1 MTNLKPAPTG
11 QNYINGQWQSASTQA
26 TFHSWNPANSSQRVG
41 TFPASTQVD
50 VDQAVHA
57 AKTAFPAW
65 KATPAPKRG
74 ELLFKL
80 AAYIQTQKEVW
91 ATEMAIEMGKPYAE
105 ALGDVQEAIEMAT
118 FMGGEGRRL
127 HGFQTP
133 SEFPNKWLMAI
144 RQPVG
149 VCGIITPWNFPIA
162 VPSWKLFPAL
172 IAGNTV
178 VFKPAEQS
186 PLMGQRMVEAFH
198 AVGFPDGVINLVQ
211 GDAIA
216 GKALVNHPDV
226 GLISF
231 TGSTETGTWIATRC
245 AEQHQLCALELG
257 GKNACIVWEDANIAL
272 AVEGLLWGAFGTA
285 GQRCTATSR
294 LIVHSAVKDAV
305 IAGLLAK
312 IPMLNIG
319 NPAQAETQV
328 GPLIDADAVA
338 KVERMVATALT
349 QGATLLCGGKRFTQA
364 PLNEGFYFQPTILD
378 NVLPTMEIAQ
388 EEVFGP
394 VLSVMTVDS
403 LDEAIT
409 IANGVRY
416 GLSAAVYSQDMGLA
430 MGVVE
435 RLDAGLTYV
444 NAPTIGAETHVP
456 FGGVK
461 QSGNGHRE
469 ASNLVLDTY
478 TQWKTISIET
488 TPALR
493 KAQMDSAYGC

>member
-1 MTNLKPAPTG
+1 MNNKPEPPTFK
-11 QNYINGQWQSASTQA
+11 NYINGQWQSASTQA
-26 TFHSWNPANSSQRVG
+26 TFESYNPAHPTVSVG
-41 TFPASTQVD
+41 TFPESTPQD
-50 VDQAVHA
+50 VELAVQA

-65 KATPAPKRG
+65 KATPPPKRG

-80 AAYIQTQKEVW
+80 ANYIETQKEAW
-91 ATEMAIEMGKPYAE
+91 ATEMATEMGKPYAE

-118 FMGGEGRRL
+118 FMGGEGRRM

-162 VPSWKLFPAL
+162 VPSWKLFPAI

-186 PLMGQRMVEAFH
+186 PLMGQRMVEAFD
-198 AVGFPDGVINLVQ
+198 AVGFPAGVINLVQ
-211 GDAIA
+211 GNEVA
-216 GKALVNHPDV
+216 GKALVNHPEV

-231 TGSTETGTWIATRC
+231 TGSTTTGIWITTRC
-245 AEQHQLCALELG
+245 AEQHKLCALELG
-257 GKNACIVWEDANIAL
+257 GKNACIVWEDANVNL
-272 AVEGLLWGAFGTA
+272 AIEGLLWGAFGTA

-294 LIVHSAVKDAV
+294 LIVHRSVKKAVV
-305 IAGLLAK
+305 EGLLAK
-312 IPMLNIG
+312 IPTLRIG
-319 NPAQAETQV
+319 DPSLAETQV
-328 GPLIDADAVA
+328 GPLIDADAIA
-338 KVERMVATALT
+338 KVERMVATAVT
-349 QGATLLCGGKRFTQA
+349 QGATVLCGGNRFTKA
-364 PLNEGFYFQPTILD
+364 PLNEGFYFQPTVLD
-378 NVLPTMEIAQ
+378 AVLPSMEIAQ

-394 VLSVMTVDS
+394 VLSVITVDT
-403 LDEAIT
+403 LEEAISV
-409 IANGVRY
+409 ANGVRY
-416 GLSAAVYSQDMGLA
+416 GLSAAVYSQDVGWAL
-430 MGVVE
+430 GVVE
-435 RLDAGLTYV
+435 RLDAGLTYI

-469 ASNLVLDTY
+469 ASSLVLDTY

-488 TPALR
+488 TPTLR
-493 KAQMDSAYGC
+493 KAQMD

>member
-1 MTNLKPAPTG
+1 MNNTSTPAAFK
-11 QNYINGQWQSASTQA
+11 NYINGQWQSALIPA
-26 TFHSWNPANSSQRVG
+26 TFESYNPAHPTVSVG
-41 TFPASTQVD
+41 TFPESTTQDVELAVD
-50 VDQAVHA
+50 A
-57 AKTAFPAW
+57 AKTAFPNW

-74 ELLFKL
+74 ELFFKL
-80 AAYIQTQKEVW
+80 ANYIQTQKEAW
-91 ATEMAIEMGKPYAE
+91 AREMATEMGKPYTE

-162 VPSWKLFPAL
+162 VPSWKLFPAI

-186 PLMGQRMVEAFH
+186 PLMGQRMVEAFD
-198 AVGFPDGVINLVQ
+198 AVGFPAGVINLVQ
-211 GDAIA
+211 GNEVA
-216 GKALVNHPDV
+216 GKALVNHPDI

-231 TGSTETGTWIATRC
+231 TGSTATGTWIATRC
-245 AEQHQLCALELG
+245 AEQHKLCALELG
-257 GKNACIVWEDANIAL
+257 GKNACIVWKDANIDL

-294 LIVHSAVKDAV
+294 LIVHPSVKKAVV
-305 IAGLLAK
+305 EGLLAK
-312 IPMLNIG
+312 IPTLHIG
-319 NPAQAETQV
+319 DPSIVETQV

-338 KVERMVATALT
+338 KVERMVATAVN
-349 QGATLLCGGKRFTQA
+349 QGAIVLCGGKRFTEA

-378 NVLPTMEIAQ
+378 NVLPSMEIAQ

-394 VLSVMTVDS
+394 VLSVITVGS
-403 LDEAIT
+403 LDEAIA

-416 GLSAAVYSQDMGLA
+416 GLSTAVYSQDVGWAL
-430 MGVVE
+430 GVVE
-435 RLDAGLTYV
+435 RLDAGLTYI

-493 KAQMDSAYGC
+493 KAQMD

>member
-1 MTNLKPAPTG
+1 MNTN
-11 QNYINGQWQSASTQA
+11 QNYINGQWQAASTQA
-26 TFHSWNPANSSQRVG
+26 TFQSYNPAHPTVSVG
-41 TFPASTQVD
+41 TFPESTPQD
-50 VDQAVHA
+50 VDLAVEA
-57 AKTAFPAW
+57 AKTAFPVW
-65 KATPAPKRG
+65 KATPPPKRG

-80 AAYIQTQKEVW
+80 ANYISTQKEAW
-91 ATEMAIEMGKPYAE
+91 ATEMATEMGKPYAE

-118 FMGGEGRRL
+118 FMGGEGRRM

-162 VPSWKLFPAL
+162 VPSWKLFPAI

-186 PLMGQRMVEAFH
+186 PLMGQRMVEAFD
-198 AVGFPDGVINLVQ
+198 AVGFPAGVINLVQ
-211 GDAIA
+211 GNEVA
-216 GKALVNHPDV
+216 GKALVNHPNV

-231 TGSTETGTWIATRC
+231 TGSTATGTWIATRC
-245 AEQHQLCALELG
+245 AEHHKLCALELG
-257 GKNACIVWEDANIAL
+257 GKNACIVWQDANVDL

-294 LIVHSAVKDAV
+294 LIVHRSVKEAVV
-305 IAGLLAK
+305 EGLLAK
-312 IPMLNIG
+312 IPSLKIG
-319 NPAQAETQV
+319 DPSLAETQV

-338 KVERMVATALT
+338 KIERMVATAVT
-349 QGATLLCGGKRFTQA
+349 QGATMLCGGKRFSEA
-364 PLNEGFYFQPTILD
+364 PLNEGFYFQPTVLD
-378 NVLPTMEIAQ
+378 DVLPSMEIAQ

-394 VLSVMTVDS
+394 VLSVITVDS
-403 LDEAIT
+403 LEEAISV
-409 IANGVRY
+409 ANGVRY
-416 GLSAAVYSQDMGLA
+416 GLSASVYSQDVGWAL
-430 MGVVE
+430 GVVE
-435 RLDAGLTYV
+435 RLDAGLTYI

-469 ASNLVLDTY
+469 ASSLVLDTY
-478 TQWKTISIET
+478 TQWKTVSIET
-488 TPALR
+488 TPTLR
-493 KAQMDSAYGC
+493 KAQMD

>member
-1 MTNLKPAPTG
+1 MPTSPFYP
-11 QNYINGQWQSASTQA
+11 NYINGAWQSANPSE
-26 TFHSWNPANSSQRVG
+26 TFESYNPAQPNVSIG
-41 TFPASTQVD
+41 TFQASTAEAIN
-50 VDQAVHA
+50 QAVLA
-57 AKTAFPAW
+57 AKQAFPAW
-65 KATPAPKRG
+65 KALPAPKRG
-74 ELLFKL
+74 ELFFKL
-80 AAYIQTQKEVW
+80 AAYIATKKEAW
-91 ATEMAIEMGKPYAE
+91 ATEMATEMGKPYAE

-144 RQPVG
+144 RQPIG

-162 VPSWKLFPAL
+162 VPSWKLFPAI

-186 PLMGQRMVEAFH
+186 PLMGFRMAEAFD
-198 AVGFPDGVINLVQ
+198 AVGFPAGVINLVQ
-211 GDAIA
+211 GNEVA
-216 GKALVNHPDV
+216 GKAIVNHADV

-231 TGSTETGTWIATRC
+231 TGSTATGTWIATRC
-245 AEQHQLCALELG
+245 AEQHKLCALELG
-257 GKNACIVWEDANIAL
+257 GKNACIVWEDANLDL
-272 AVEGLLWGAFGTA
+272 AIEGLLWGAFGTA

-294 LIVHSAVKDAV
+294 LIVHRSVKKAVV
-305 IAGLLAK
+305 EGLLAK
-312 IPMLNIG
+312 IPSLKIG
-319 NPAQAETQV
+319 NPSLVATQV
-328 GPLIDADAVA
+328 GPLIDTDAVA
-338 KVERMVATALT
+338 KVQRMVATALT
-349 QGATLLCGGKRFTQA
+349 QGATLLCGGKRFTEP
-364 PLNEGFYFQPTILD
+364 PLHEGFYFQPTVLD
-378 NVLPTMEIAQ
+378 DVVPTMEIAQ

-394 VLSVMTVDS
+394 VLSVITVDS
-403 LDEAIT
+403 LEEAVA

-416 GLSAAVYSQDMGLA
+416 GLSAAIYSQDMGLA

-435 RLDAGLTYV
+435 QLEAGLTYI

-488 TPALR
+488 TRTLR
-493 KAQMDSAYGC
+493 KAQMD